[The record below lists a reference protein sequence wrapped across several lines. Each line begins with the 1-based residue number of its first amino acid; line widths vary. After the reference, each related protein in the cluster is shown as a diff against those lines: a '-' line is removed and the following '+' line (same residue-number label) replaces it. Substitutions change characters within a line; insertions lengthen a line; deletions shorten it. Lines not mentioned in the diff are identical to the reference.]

1 MLTAEQLYEIIARKK
16 NAGIGQGGQPED
28 RAAEK
33 LYSLWDHYRKKNNPG
48 IDELEFAYALNQMM
62 EKAERV
68 IDGGSNKE
76 LFLTVLK
83 SEVNGFRATYENLPE
98 SIRKQG
104 QVKEASDAIS
114 AVKEKEQTA
123 YDRDMTELME
133 SLVMV
138 NNTLQEL
145 QSETHPAY
153 VKLKAEREA
162 GLSDD
167 EYQDRLS
174 DLTAMEQANRENLKA
189 TVATILAMDNLR
201 RSGDLKAAADPEKLE
216 AAADKLLT
224 RQNSAAVNYICT
236 YLQNYGK
243 NAGEV
248 KQAFSKA
255 GRGELAD
262 LVIPAVEN
270 VDRRLQAEAEAM
282 AREAV
287 EKETAEKNAPQPVV
301 EEKNAPQQPQPTQT
315 QKKAAAQQPQPVPQQ
330 NTANVRKVRRT
341 DDEEI
346 DLYPHEVLTYGDADE
361 ASIQRYEKMFAARA
375 ETAVRAK
382 DILNQT
388 VRIGDTPTEN
398 ERLNFENDMA
408 YLFAMDEYRRQNK
421 LSKAFNETDDLR
433 SLSFRVREGER
444 MKVLMASTQ
453 LKAGGD
459 TSLEKMVRGMVYQG
473 AHQDVV
479 ADGIAAA
486 SARLNEA
493 KKEEFTRQFEELAQ
507 NAMQAKQNLDQ
518 LRKGTHEKQQGGEL
532 TTEALAELTEDYT
545 RDLREKLV
553 KLITMDNFRRRGTA
567 YLAVEK
573 PKLLQSEADEL
584 NRSRK
589 MNSVIHSLVP
599 KSGEGK
605 TLETVFKEL
614 RKGTL
619 RNVFAAGGKL
629 VDNTAKPEK
638 KVVTDPKKAGEPEI
652 EEIKETAPQV
662 DQPEQNVK
670 EPVTE
675 EPVIEEPVIEE
686 PEPEESEASIFDRV
700 EREFEEPLKAEPG
713 RTSAPLGA
721 SGFGLENEPEEKVE
735 EKVEEKAEEK
745 VEEKTEEKV
754 EEKVPEKAEE
764 VSPEQAKEPVAT
776 EPVKQSVQAQPKGP
790 AKTEFHPDSPIMRFQ
805 AKLEELREDIKES
818 KISPLY
824 YLEKEHCREGIALL
838 FTLRDM
844 GKKDPWTPVTKQQV
858 IAHADEIYGD
868 KGKENPEYK
877 MYQDIDNAIR
887 HGVTSMFENVV
898 NSITGRENNADFV
911 SKVHDTSRVD
921 EWNVKWEQ
929 IQKQQ
934 KKMNGPVR

>member
-243 NAGEV
+243 DAREV

-287 EKETAEKNAPQPVV
+287 EKETAEKNAPQ
-301 EEKNAPQQPQPTQT
+301 QPQPTQT
-315 QKKAAAQQPQPVPQQ
+315 EKKTAAQQPQPVPQQ
-330 NTANVRKVRRT
+330 NTANVRKVPRT

-388 VRIGDTPTEN
+388 VRIGDTPSEN

-545 RDLREKLV
+545 RDLRENLV

-638 KVVTDPKKAGEPEI
+638 KVVTDPKKTGEPVTEKKEEPEQKVGETVTEKAGEPEI
-652 EEIKETAPQV
+652 KETGEPEIKETG
-662 DQPEQNVK
+662 
-670 EPVTE
+670 
-675 EPVIEEPVIEE
+675 E
-686 PEPEESEASIFDRV
+686 PEPGESEASIFDRV

-735 EKVEEKAEEK
+735 EKVEEK
-745 VEEKTEEKV
+745 TEEKV
-754 EEKVPEKAEE
+754 EEKAPEKAEEVSPEKAEE